1 MPKKVKEGGLAAFIV
16 IGAGMVVVGIAT
28 EVWGL
33 MFGGLTFII
42 IGVASIVGAR
52 KRESETED

>member
-1 MPKKVKEGGLAAFIV
+1 MAGKVKEGGLAAFIV

-28 EVWGL
+28 ETWGL

-52 KRESETED
+52 RSDAGGED